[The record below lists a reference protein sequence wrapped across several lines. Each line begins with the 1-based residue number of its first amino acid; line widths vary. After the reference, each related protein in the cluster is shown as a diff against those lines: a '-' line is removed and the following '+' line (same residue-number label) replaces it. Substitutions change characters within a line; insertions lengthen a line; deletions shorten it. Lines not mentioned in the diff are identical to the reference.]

1 MSKLAVRVAEDPSRP
16 LGHAVIIVEGLPK
29 TLETFEFALRRHG
42 YPDNN
47 LGPEGWQG
55 PDCWLTTEEAWY
67 SGESFKFVVGPQV
80 IYQMESMPYELVL
93 RGQGMPETARV
104 TFVWPLE
111 LEVEE
116 TGGEREAVG
125 GTRVHPAPRGRGPQ
139 APAEQTVTRLQ
150 APTPGLEAPADHTIS
165 GLDVPTLGTVDITI
179 PKLEIPGY
187 EPPLDQ
193 ARAEPPPLP
202 PEPSL
207 APPPLP
213 PGPESPGAVEPPPLP
228 PQSGPASAE
237 SPPPP
242 PAVLPPAGLEEPPAK
257 RKMGGLI
264 IGAIVLIAL
273 IAAGIVGWRVFQKGS
288 VEVPPVVAPPAPV
301 PAPVSKPGAPATRP
315 MPIEPAPAPKPRP
328 SPASASAPAPV
339 TETPSVPRP
348 MPAPAP
354 TSVPVPEA
362 NQTPAPVS
370 EPGSPVRLSPA
381 PIAKPAVS
389 APGSPLAPQ
398 PSTVPETIP
407 MPEKVHA
414 PDKPAPVS
422 APNPSPTPTPAA
434 IPIPKP
440 PRVDERGRGPKRN
453 LESELKS
460 QFDSDLESEL
470 ESTLKRKP
478 APQSVPPER
487 KSQ

>member
-1 MSKLAVRVAEDPSRP
+1 MSKLAVRVAEDPSQP

-93 RGQGMPETARV
+93 RGQGMAETARV

-139 APAEQTVTRLQ
+139 APAEKTVQ
-150 APTPGLEAPADHTIS
+150 
-165 GLDVPTLGTVDITI
+165 GLDVPKLGTVDITI

-193 ARAEPPPLP
+193 ARAEPPSLP
-202 PEPSL
+202 PEPFL

-213 PGPESPGAVEPPPLP
+213 PGPESPGAVEPPPWP
-228 PQSGPASAE
+228 PQSGPARAASPPPAPTLE
-237 SPPPP
+237 SPPAPL
-242 PAVLPPAGLEEPPAK
+242 AVLPPAGLEEPPAK

-288 VEVPPVVAPPAPV
+288 VEVPPVLAPPAPV
-301 PAPVSKPGAPATRP
+301 PAPASKPSVPARP
-315 MPIEPAPAPKPRP
+315 MPIEPALAPKPSP
-328 SPASASAPAPV
+328 SPV
-339 TETPSVPRP
+339 
-348 MPAPAP
+348 
-354 TSVPVPEA
+354 
-362 NQTPAPVS
+362 PAPVS
-370 EPGSPVRLSPA
+370 EPGSPVRLTPA
-381 PIAKPAVS
+381 PIAKPVVS
-389 APGSPLAPQ
+389 APVSPLAPQ
-398 PSTVPETIP
+398 PSPVPETVP

-422 APNPSPTPTPAA
+422 APNPSPTPMPAA